1 MNNPRIGFVSLGCPK
16 ALVDSERIIT
26 QLRAEGY
33 ETVPTHEDADLVVVN
48 TCGFIDAAIE
58 ESFDAIEEALD
69 ACGKVVVTGCL
80 GARKEA
86 LQERYPELISVSGP
100 QDPVPVVEA
109 NGSPGVPRDEVPL
122 TDVSKIYGRIQFVDA
137 FPDYTVEV
145 VDAFPDLRV
154 QKVRAFADAAGKWQ
168 IVQSFPDFKIQKV
181 RAFGDFKVQFVTSFP
196 GAHRH

>member
-1 MNNPRIGFVSLGCPK
+1 M
-16 ALVDSERIIT
+16 
-26 QLRAEGY
+26 
-33 ETVPTHEDADLVVVN
+33 
-48 TCGFIDAAIE
+48 
-58 ESFDAIEEALD
+58 
-69 ACGKVVVTGCL
+69 
-80 GARKEA
+80 
-86 LQERYPELISVSGP
+86 RYFLLSGLLLFASP
-100 QDPVPVVEA
+100 CPVPVLEA
-109 NGSPGVPRDEVPL
+109 NGSPGVPRDDVPL

-196 GAHRH
+196 GAPRH